1 MHTRRRPRP
10 SWRSIPTSWTWRRRT
25 ASSRRSRSSR
35 STAWPC
41 TLLSS
46 SAHPGRCT
54 RQHDPAP
61 GARRAAPRR
70 KWARPICRSACSP
83 RWPCSRT
90 SSARSRPCRGG
101 RRDPALRGDLMP
113 RRSASP
119 APPGGGD
126 EIGALYQGPLTEF
139 IDARNRLAA
148 RLRQAGDADESA
160 RVKALPKPS
169 APAWALNQV
178 YWHARQDYD
187 RLIAAGD
194 GLRALQQ
201 QMLGGRSVDPRDSM
215 QERQAAVR
223 QVVDRAARF
232 LADAGQPVTDA
243 TRQRLSVTADALA
256 TWGSQPQGYE
266 PGRLDRDIDPP
277 GFAALAALGPP
288 ALRLV
293 KSGRE
298 AAEVAAN
305 VAAAPRPAHAGARPA
320 AKARPG
326 NSGTAEPSA
335 AERAAAKRAAEKA
348 AQEAARAREAEHR

>member
-1 MHTRRRPRP
+1 
-10 SWRSIPTSWTWRRRT
+10 
-25 ASSRRSRSSR
+25 
-35 STAWPC
+35 
-41 TLLSS
+41 
-46 SAHPGRCT
+46 
-54 RQHDPAP
+54 
-61 GARRAAPRR
+61 
-70 KWARPICRSACSP
+70 
-83 RWPCSRT
+83 
-90 SSARSRPCRGG
+90 
-101 RRDPALRGDLMP
+101 MP

-126 EIGALYQGPLTEF
+126 EIGALYQGPLAEF

-243 TRQRLSVTADALA
+243 TRQRLNVTADALA
-256 TWGSQPQGYE
+256 TWGSQPQGYVH
-266 PGRLDRDIDPP
+266 GRLDRDIDPP
-277 GFAALAALGPP
+277 GFAALASLGPP

-348 AQEAARAREAEHR
+348 AQEAARAREAEHRRLSRAVQDAERDLRVRATARDRAAGALSTATAAVQSMAREVASLERQLAALRTRLATAEAAQREAETTAGEADRAHAAAEEAAARARRELERLENS

>member
-1 MHTRRRPRP
+1 
-10 SWRSIPTSWTWRRRT
+10 
-25 ASSRRSRSSR
+25 
-35 STAWPC
+35 
-41 TLLSS
+41 
-46 SAHPGRCT
+46 
-54 RQHDPAP
+54 
-61 GARRAAPRR
+61 
-70 KWARPICRSACSP
+70 
-83 RWPCSRT
+83 
-90 SSARSRPCRGG
+90 
-101 RRDPALRGDLMP
+101 MP

-126 EIGALYQGPLTEF
+126 EIAALYQGRLAEF

-243 TRQRLSVTADALA
+243 TRQRLNVTADALA
-256 TWGSQPQGYE
+256 TWGSQPQGYVH
-266 PGRLDRDIDPP
+266 GRLDRDIDPP
-277 GFAALAALGPP
+277 GFAALASLGPP

-305 VAAAPRPAHAGARPA
+305 VAAAPRPARAGPRPA
-320 AKARPG
+320 AKARPD
-326 NSGTAEPSA
+326 SGTAQPSA
-335 AERAAAKRAAEKA
+335 AERAAAKRAAERA
-348 AQEAARAREAEHR
+348 AQEAARAREAEHRRLSRAVQDAERDLRVRATARDRAAGALSTATAAVQSMAREVASLERQLAALRTRLATAEAAQREAETTAGEADRAHAAAEEAAARARRELERLENS

>member
-1 MHTRRRPRP
+1 
-10 SWRSIPTSWTWRRRT
+10 
-25 ASSRRSRSSR
+25 
-35 STAWPC
+35 
-41 TLLSS
+41 
-46 SAHPGRCT
+46 
-54 RQHDPAP
+54 
-61 GARRAAPRR
+61 
-70 KWARPICRSACSP
+70 
-83 RWPCSRT
+83 
-90 SSARSRPCRGG
+90 
-101 RRDPALRGDLMP
+101 MP

-243 TRQRLSVTADALA
+243 TRQRLNVTADALA
-256 TWGSQPQGYE
+256 TWGSQPQGYVH
-266 PGRLDRDIDPP
+266 GRLDRDIDPP
-277 GFAALAALGPP
+277 GFAALASLGPP

-305 VAAAPRPAHAGARPA
+305 VAAAPRPAHAGPRPA
-320 AKARPG
+320 AKARPD
-326 NSGTAEPSA
+326 SGTAQPSA
-335 AERAAAKRAAEKA
+335 AERAAANRAAERA
-348 AQEAARAREAEHR
+348 AQEAARAREAEHRRLSRAVQDAERDLRVRATARDRAAGALSTATAAVQSMAREVASLEGQLAALRTRLATAEAAQREAETTAGEADRAHAAAEEAAARARRELERLENS

>member
-1 MHTRRRPRP
+1 
-10 SWRSIPTSWTWRRRT
+10 
-25 ASSRRSRSSR
+25 
-35 STAWPC
+35 
-41 TLLSS
+41 
-46 SAHPGRCT
+46 
-54 RQHDPAP
+54 
-61 GARRAAPRR
+61 
-70 KWARPICRSACSP
+70 
-83 RWPCSRT
+83 
-90 SSARSRPCRGG
+90 
-101 RRDPALRGDLMP
+101 MP

-126 EIGALYQGPLTEF
+126 EIEALYQGPLAEF

-243 TRQRLSVTADALA
+243 TRQRLNVTADALA
-256 TWGSQPQGYE
+256 TWGSQPQGYVH
-266 PGRLDRDIDPP
+266 GRLDRDIDPP
-277 GFAALAALGPP
+277 GFAALASLGPP

-305 VAAAPRPAHAGARPA
+305 VAAAPRPAHAGPRPA
-320 AKARPG
+320 AKARPD
-326 NSGTAEPSA
+326 SGTAQPSA
-335 AERAAAKRAAEKA
+335 AERAAAKRAAERA
-348 AQEAARAREAEHR
+348 TQEAARAREAEHRRLSRAVQDAERDLRVRATARDRAAGALSTATAAVQSMAREVASLERQLAALRTRLATAEGAQREAETTAGEADRAHAAAEDAAARARRELERFENS

>member
-1 MHTRRRPRP
+1 
-10 SWRSIPTSWTWRRRT
+10 
-25 ASSRRSRSSR
+25 
-35 STAWPC
+35 
-41 TLLSS
+41 
-46 SAHPGRCT
+46 
-54 RQHDPAP
+54 
-61 GARRAAPRR
+61 
-70 KWARPICRSACSP
+70 
-83 RWPCSRT
+83 
-90 SSARSRPCRGG
+90 
-101 RRDPALRGDLMP
+101 MP

-126 EIGALYQGPLTEF
+126 EIGALYQGPLAEF

-243 TRQRLSVTADALA
+243 TRQRLNVTADALA
-256 TWGSQPQGYE
+256 TWGSQPQGYVH
-266 PGRLDRDIDPP
+266 GRLDRDIDPP
-277 GFAALAALGPP
+277 GFAALASLGPP

-305 VAAAPRPAHAGARPA
+305 VAAAPRPAHAGPRPA

-335 AERAAAKRAAEKA
+335 AERAAAKRAAERA
-348 AQEAARAREAEHR
+348 AQEAARAREAEHRRLSRAVQDAERDLRVRATARDRAAGALSTATAAVQSMAREVASLERQLAALRTRLATAEGAQREAETTAGEADRAHAAAEDAAARARRELERLENS